1 MQKSPYTAG
10 QRRRRRRRRR
20 LAERICLAGL
30 GIVSLAV
37 LGAVCFGPSLSG
49 FRSAPPSS
57 KAASEADP
65 ASAQAAA
72 GAAAEE
78 AGPPRL
84 PAPVG
89 SGPAAVSAA
98 PEKPASASRSPQD
111 HDSKVDMAFVGDIL
125 LGSTVERLL
134 NQHGFE
140 YPYREVLDELRP
152 PDLTIGNLETPV
164 SRRGS
169 PGQKEYSYRSPP
181 EALPALVRAGFDVVN
196 LANNHVLDYG
206 ETALLDT
213 LDYLDQAGLRHV
225 GAGRD
230 ADNAFQPAVVEKNGV
245 RIAFLGFSR
254 VVPFVSWKAG
264 KGHPGVADTY
274 EETRPVQAIEQAKR
288 DADLVVV
295 IVHWGI
301 EREDRPED
309 YQVRLARKYI
319 DAGADLVIGGHP
331 HVLQGLESYKGKWI
345 AYSLGNFIF
354 TTNSYSKTLETI
366 ILHASC
372 TRDGDCSLKAVP
384 VFTRWAQPKV
394 MEPETGRK
402 LLDRLSGISSGIR
415 IGSDGRVL
423 PVLPALPAR

>member
-1 MQKSPYTAG
+1 
-10 QRRRRRRRRR
+10 
-20 LAERICLAGL
+20 
-30 GIVSLAV
+30 
-37 LGAVCFGPSLSG
+37 
-49 FRSAPPSS
+49 
-57 KAASEADP
+57 
-65 ASAQAAA
+65 
-72 GAAAEE
+72 
-78 AGPPRL
+78 
-84 PAPVG
+84 
-89 SGPAAVSAA
+89 
-98 PEKPASASRSPQD
+98 
-111 HDSKVDMAFVGDIL
+111 
-125 LGSTVERLL
+125 VERLL

-169 PGQKEYSYRSPP
+169 PVQKEYAYRSPP
-181 EALPALVRAGFDVVN
+181 EALPALVQAGFDVVN

-206 ETALLDT
+206 ENALLDT

-331 HVLQGLESYKGKWI
+331 HVLQGLEFYKGKWI

-354 TTNSYSKTLETI
+354 TTNSYSKTLETV

-372 TRDGDCSLKAVP
+372 TRDGDCSLQAVP

-394 MEPETGRK
+394 MDPEAGRE
-402 LLDRLSGISSGIR
+402 LLDRLAGISSGIR
-415 IGSDGRVL
+415 IGPDGKIL
-423 PVLPALPAR
+423 PVLPAR